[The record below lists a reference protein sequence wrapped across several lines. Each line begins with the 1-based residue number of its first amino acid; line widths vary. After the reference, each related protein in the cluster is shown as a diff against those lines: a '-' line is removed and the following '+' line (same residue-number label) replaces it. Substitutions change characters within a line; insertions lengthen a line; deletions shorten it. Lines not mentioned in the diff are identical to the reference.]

1 MTRALEEKRGI
12 FSEENLF
19 LCEGLDNL
27 FSEYNPRLATF
38 YHDQSCPMVSSA
50 PANHPEQFV
59 IEKCLLPEAV
69 WVRGRGVNLSKY
81 FLSQSLTSINP
92 FKEATGLHLSHT
104 EDHQGIGQK
113 EEDKDSSFIT
123 ALIYKT
129 PKLCNRIDQLK
140 LSVTQNFIL
149 PMNCFSWPTNC
160 VETIKKLLDI

>member
-1 MTRALEEKRGI
+1 MNDTHCR
-12 FSEENLF
+12 
-19 LCEGLDNL
+19 
-27 FSEYNPRLATF
+27 
-38 YHDQSCPMVSSA
+38 YHNQSCPMVSSA

-81 FLSQSLTSINP
+81 FLSQSLTSINH
-92 FKEATGLHLSHT
+92 FKEATGLHLTHT

-113 EEDKDSSFIT
+113 EEDKDPSFIT

-140 LSVTQNFIL
+140 LWQWQWRKISFLQWIVFFGPRIV
-149 PMNCFSWPTNC
+149 W
-160 VETIKKLLDI
+160 KLLRSSLIFRKSETPPLMNIFWYFEFVQQILHSEFQ